1 METATVEKTSLWHNR
16 NFVSLWTSETI
27 SQFGSQFTQLALPLT
42 AVIILGATA
51 EELGILGFAG
61 LDLMASIRTAR
72 GSLCRPAPQEADN
85 GHIEYSPRLSTSA
98 HTHSRGP
105 WTHHEA
111 RHSIPI
117 RNNFLRWIPPSLL

>member
-61 LDLMASIRTAR
+61 SISWLLFGLLVGVYVDRHRKKRIMVTANIHL
-72 GSLCRPAPQEADN
+72 GSLLLLGLSSASLQ
-85 GHIEYSPRLSTSA
+85 PR
-98 HTHSRGP
+98 SRSRSMP
-105 WTHHEA
+105 
-111 RHSIPI
+111 
-117 RNNFLRWIPPSLL
+117 LPSSHPRFR